1 MAIKILILEDEF
13 ELAENI
19 SDYLNQNGYNV
30 VGIVQNEKEFNRI
43 IENISIDIVLI
54 DILLK
59 GTLKGLE
66 IAETIKEKFPYCGII
81 FTTAISSKDVL
92 DKISNTDFHGYIL
105 KPFSLKSLESLIY
118 LTAKKQGLTNET
130 KVINKINNLI
140 SIREKGRIKLIQQ
153 DEIHYVKAEG
163 IYLKIFTESQTY
175 YVREL
180 IKSIEPKL
188 NPEYFIRVQK
198 SYIINLKKV
207 TSFNSR
213 ICQVLNQEITIK
225 RGLYKELINKFSK
238 INKIFIKQ

>member
-30 VGIVQNEKEFNRI
+30 VGIVQNETEFFRI
-43 IENISIDIVLI
+43 IEDVLVDIVLV

-59 GTLKGLE
+59 GTSKGFE
-66 IAETIKEKFPYCGII
+66 IAETLKEKFPDCGII
-81 FTTAISSKDVL
+81 FTTAISSRDML
-92 DKISNTDFHGYIL
+92 DKISTTDYHGYIL

-118 LTAKKQGLTNET
+118 LTAKKQGLTNDVKEQ
-130 KVINKINNLI
+130 NKTNNLI
-140 SIREKGRIKLIQQ
+140 SIREKGKIKLIQQ
-153 DEIHYVKAEG
+153 DKIHYIKAEG
-163 IYLKIFTESQTY
+163 TYLRIFTDSDTY

-180 IKSIEPKL
+180 IKSMESKL
-188 NPEYFIRVQK
+188 NAEYFIRVQK

-207 TSFNSR
+207 TSFNSK

-225 RGLYKELINKFSK
+225 RGLYKELIEKFSK
-238 INKIFIKQ
+238 INKVINKQ